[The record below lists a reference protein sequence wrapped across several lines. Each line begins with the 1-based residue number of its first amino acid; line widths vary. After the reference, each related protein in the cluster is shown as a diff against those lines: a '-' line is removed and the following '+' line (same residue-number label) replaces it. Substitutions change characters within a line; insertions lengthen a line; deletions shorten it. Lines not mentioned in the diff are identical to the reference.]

1 MKDAYYFSHDSN
13 ARNDQRLVKVRMKY
27 GMEGYGIYFGIIEIL
42 REQENY
48 ILYNCDV
55 ESIAFDLRVD
65 VEKINDIVHNQSL
78 FEARFDA
85 STKEGYFYSKSLTR
99 RMEKLDLIKQK
110 RAEAGRKGGKVKP
123 NAKQVLSN
131 SLTSKVKNSKV
142 KDMNERYDDFDSQ
155 SKEYV
160 LIYGEDTINDFVTYW
175 TEPNK
180 SDTKMKFELQQT
192 FDIKRRLKRWASND
206 FNGNKKNGVKN
217 QHNFK
222 MPDGKNYLAWCSEC
236 LKSDFYESYNFNPS
250 IIESKCCNAIIID
263 ENEKN
268 KRSLEKLDAV
278 R

>member
-131 SLTSKVKNSKV
+131 SLTSKGKKSKV